1 MGRQEQTNHLFS
13 NRDLRILL
21 VPLIV
26 EQILNSLMGTADS
39 IMVSNVGSAAIS
51 AVALVDSINI
61 LVIQAFYALAA
72 GGTIVCSQ
80 YIGQKDKKNAEES
93 ARQLSFVVACISS
106 AVMAVCLLTRG
117 PLLRLIFGSV
127 EVDVMEAAQIYF
139 FYTALS
145 FPFIA
150 LYDAG
155 SSIYRAQG
163 NTRLPMTIAVV
174 SNGLNIAGNAVLI
187 WGFHLGVAG
196 AAIATLGS
204 RVISAVVVFA
214 FLHNPSQEIAVRD
227 YLHIRPDGRRIMRIL
242 SLGIPN
248 GIENAMFQ
256 FGKLAIQSTVSTLG
270 TIAIAAQ
277 AMTNILENLNGIA
290 AIGIGIGMMTVVGQC
305 LGAGRKDEAI
315 YYIKKLTAVAE
326 IVIIAS
332 CALVFLAT
340 KPVTILG
347 GMEPES
353 AKMCL
358 YMVGWITVV
367 KPIVWTLAFIPAYG
381 MRAAGD
387 VRFSMILSCISMW
400 AFRVTLC
407 IYLCR
412 VHGFGPIAV
421 WIGMFTDWTI
431 RGIVFTFRFMGRRWL
446 AHKGS
451 KMKMELQIL
460 DWIQQMRTP
469 VGDIWMVFI
478 SRLGNAGMIWILFT
492 CLLLMIPR
500 TRRWGAALAA
510 ALCLDAIICNILL
523 KPMVCRIRPCDVN
536 QTVQLLI
543 ARPADYSFPSGHTAA
558 SFAAV
563 AALYFAGAKKWW
575 KITLPLAILMAFSRM
590 YLYVH
595 YPTDVL
601 GGMIVGCA
609 AGYFGNRLAAHLIR
623 SWRQKMKKTEDRKN
637 R

>member
-1 MGRQEQTNHLFS
+1 MEKNNSEKHLFS
-13 NRDLRILL
+13 NHDLWMLL
-21 VPLIV
+21 VPLVV
-26 EQILNSLMGTADS
+26 EQLLNSLMGTADS

-51 AVALVDSINI
+51 AVSLVDSINI

-80 YIGQKDKKNAEES
+80 YIGQRDKKNAEES
-93 ARQLSFVVACISS
+93 ARQLVFVVASIST

-127 EVDVMEAAQIYF
+127 EADVMEAARIYF

-187 WGFHLGVAG
+187 WGLHLGVAG

-204 RVISAVVVFA
+204 RVISAVVVLA
-214 FLHNPSQEIAVRD
+214 FLRDPKQEIAVYGYGR
-227 YLHIRPDGRRIMRIL
+227 IRPDGQRIRRIL

-305 LGAGRKDEAI
+305 LGAGRQDEAI
-315 YYIKKLTAVAE
+315 YYVKKLSVIAE
-326 IVIIAS
+326 VVIIGC
-332 CALVFLAT
+332 CALVYILT
-340 KPVTILG
+340 RPVTMLG

-353 AKMCL
+353 AKMCF
-358 YMVGWITVV
+358 YMIGWITVV
-367 KPIVWTLAFIPAYG
+367 KPIVWTLAFVPAYG

-400 AFRVTLC
+400 LFRVTLC

-421 WIGMFTDWTI
+421 WIGMFTDWTV
-431 RGIVFTFRFMGRRWL
+431 RGIVFTIRFKSRRWL
-446 AHKGS
+446 AH
-451 KMKMELQIL
+451 E
-460 DWIQQMRTP
+460 
-469 VGDIWMVFI
+469 VV
-478 SRLGNAGMIWILFT
+478 
-492 CLLLMIPR
+492 
-500 TRRWGAALAA
+500 
-510 ALCLDAIICNILL
+510 
-523 KPMVCRIRPCDVN
+523 
-536 QTVQLLI
+536 
-543 ARPADYSFPSGHTAA
+543 
-558 SFAAV
+558 
-563 AALYFAGAKKWW
+563 
-575 KITLPLAILMAFSRM
+575 
-590 YLYVH
+590 
-595 YPTDVL
+595 
-601 GGMIVGCA
+601 
-609 AGYFGNRLAAHLIR
+609 
-623 SWRQKMKKTEDRKN
+623 
-637 R
+637 

>member
-1 MGRQEQTNHLFS
+1 MEKNNSEKHLFS
-13 NRDLRILL
+13 NHDLWMLL
-21 VPLIV
+21 VPLVV
-26 EQILNSLMGTADS
+26 EQLLNSLMGTADS

-51 AVALVDSINI
+51 AVSLVDSINI

-80 YIGQKDKKNAEES
+80 YIGQRDKKNAEES
-93 ARQLSFVVACISS
+93 ARQLVFVVASIST

-127 EVDVMEAAQIYF
+127 EADVMEAARIYF

-204 RVISAVVVFA
+204 RVISAVVVLA
-214 FLHNPSQEIAVRD
+214 FLRNPKQEIAV
-227 YLHIRPDGRRIMRIL
+227 YGYGRIL

-305 LGAGRKDEAI
+305 LGAGRQDEAI
-315 YYIKKLTAVAE
+315 YYIKKLSVIAE
-326 IVIIAS
+326 AVIIGC
-332 CALVFLAT
+332 CALVYILT
-340 KPVTILG
+340 RPVTMLG

-353 AKMCL
+353 AKMCF
-358 YMVGWITVV
+358 YMIGWITVV
-367 KPIVWTLAFIPAYG
+367 KPIVWTLAFVPAYG

-400 AFRVTLC
+400 LFRVTLC

-421 WIGMFTDWTI
+421 WIGMFTDWTV
-431 RGIVFTFRFMGRRWL
+431 RGIVFTIRFKSRRWL
-446 AHKGS
+446 AH
-451 KMKMELQIL
+451 E
-460 DWIQQMRTP
+460 
-469 VGDIWMVFI
+469 VV
-478 SRLGNAGMIWILFT
+478 
-492 CLLLMIPR
+492 
-500 TRRWGAALAA
+500 
-510 ALCLDAIICNILL
+510 
-523 KPMVCRIRPCDVN
+523 
-536 QTVQLLI
+536 
-543 ARPADYSFPSGHTAA
+543 
-558 SFAAV
+558 
-563 AALYFAGAKKWW
+563 
-575 KITLPLAILMAFSRM
+575 
-590 YLYVH
+590 
-595 YPTDVL
+595 
-601 GGMIVGCA
+601 
-609 AGYFGNRLAAHLIR
+609 
-623 SWRQKMKKTEDRKN
+623 
-637 R
+637 

>member
-1 MGRQEQTNHLFS
+1 MEKNNSEKHLFS
-13 NRDLRILL
+13 NHDLWMLL
-21 VPLIV
+21 VPLVV
-26 EQILNSLMGTADS
+26 EQLLNSLMGTADS

-51 AVALVDSINI
+51 AVSLVDSINI

-80 YIGQKDKKNAEES
+80 YIGQRDKKNAEES
-93 ARQLSFVVACISS
+93 ARQLVFVVASIST

-117 PLLRLIFGSV
+117 PFLRLIFGSV
-127 EVDVMEAAQIYF
+127 EADVMEAARIYF

-204 RVISAVVVFA
+204 RVISAVVVLA
-214 FLHNPSQEIAVRD
+214 FLRDPKQEIAVYGYGRI
-227 YLHIRPDGRRIMRIL
+227 HPDGQRIRRIL

-305 LGAGRKDEAI
+305 LGAGRQDEAI
-315 YYIKKLTAVAE
+315 YYIKKLSVIAE
-326 IVIIAS
+326 VVIIGC
-332 CALVFLAT
+332 CALVYILT
-340 KPVTILG
+340 RPVTMLG

-353 AKMCL
+353 AKMCF
-358 YMVGWITVV
+358 YMIGWITVV
-367 KPIVWTLAFIPAYG
+367 KPIVWTLAFVPAYG

-400 AFRVTLC
+400 LFRVTLC

-421 WIGMFTDWTI
+421 WIGMFTDWTV
-431 RGIVFTFRFMGRRWL
+431 RGIVFTIRFKSRRWL
-446 AHKGS
+446 AH
-451 KMKMELQIL
+451 E
-460 DWIQQMRTP
+460 
-469 VGDIWMVFI
+469 VV
-478 SRLGNAGMIWILFT
+478 
-492 CLLLMIPR
+492 
-500 TRRWGAALAA
+500 
-510 ALCLDAIICNILL
+510 
-523 KPMVCRIRPCDVN
+523 
-536 QTVQLLI
+536 
-543 ARPADYSFPSGHTAA
+543 
-558 SFAAV
+558 
-563 AALYFAGAKKWW
+563 
-575 KITLPLAILMAFSRM
+575 
-590 YLYVH
+590 
-595 YPTDVL
+595 
-601 GGMIVGCA
+601 
-609 AGYFGNRLAAHLIR
+609 
-623 SWRQKMKKTEDRKN
+623 
-637 R
+637 